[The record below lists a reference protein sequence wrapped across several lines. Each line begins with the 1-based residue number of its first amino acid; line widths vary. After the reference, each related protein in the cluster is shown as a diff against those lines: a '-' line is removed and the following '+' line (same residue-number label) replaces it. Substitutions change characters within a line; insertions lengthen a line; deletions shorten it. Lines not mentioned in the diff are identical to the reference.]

1 MKKLLWIVAGL
12 AVIGCVWGC
21 GLVDDQRLATVIT
34 IGAVVAVGGGLLGG
48 LAGAGHARERR
59 AWADYQDVRAK
70 LPVAR
75 RAWLQALAESAR
87 RFVLPVAI
95 AVAVLAWWRWGRR

>member
-1 MKKLLWIVAGL
+1 MKKFVMIAAGL

-21 GLVDDQRLATVIT
+21 GLVRDQRLATVIT
-34 IGAVVAVGGGLLGG
+34 VAAAAAVAASVLGG

-70 LPVAR
+70 LPVVR
-75 RAWLQALAESAR
+75 RAWLAALAESAR

-95 AVAVLAWWRWGRR
+95 AVAALAWWKWGRR